1 MLNRITGMNA
11 AKLSRYVVLV
21 AGLVISAAGYA
32 SNNATHISDQVN
44 KAIFQGWQVFSEAC
58 GSCHGDF
65 GQGKIAP
72 DLTQQIK
79 TLSEEDFTRIVTNG
93 KGLMPPWKANQ
104 EVMHNMRNMYRYL
117 KARSN
122 GVLQEGIPMKPR

>member
-1 MLNRITGMNA
+1 MLNRIIVINT
-11 AKLSRYVVLV
+11 AKLSRYIVLV
-21 AGLVISAAGYA
+21 VGLVISAAGHA
-32 SNNATHISDQVN
+32 SNNAAHIDDQAN
-44 KAIFQGWQVFSEAC
+44 EAIFQGWQVFSEAC

-79 TLSEEDFTRIVTNG
+79 ALSEEDFTRIVTNG

-122 GVLQEGIPMKPR
+122 GVLQEGIPMKP

>member
-1 MLNRITGMNA
+1 MDA
-11 AKLSRYVVLV
+11 VKLSRYLVLV
-21 AGLVISAAGYA
+21 VGSVISAAGHA
-32 SNNATHISDQVN
+32 SNNVTPIDGQAN
-44 KAIFQGWQVFSEAC
+44 EAIFQGWQVFSEAC

-104 EVMHNMRNMYRYL
+104 EVMHNMGNMYRYL
-117 KARSN
+117 KARSS
-122 GVLQEGIPMKPR
+122 GVVQEGILMKPR

>member
-1 MLNRITGMNA
+1 MYLMGFIEMNT

-21 AGLVISAAGYA
+21 IGLVISAASHA
-32 SNNATHISDQVN
+32 SNNAAHIDDQVN
-44 KAIFQGWQVFSEAC
+44 EAFQGWQVFVEAC

-79 TLSEEDFTRIVTNG
+79 TLSEEDFTHIVTNG

-117 KARSN
+117 KARSS

>member
-1 MLNRITGMNA
+1 MNA

-21 AGLVISAAGYA
+21 VGLVISAAGYA
-32 SNNATHISDQVN
+32 SNNETHIN
-44 KAIFQGWQVFSEAC
+44 
-58 GSCHGDF
+58 DF

>member
-1 MLNRITGMNA
+1 MDT

-21 AGLVISAAGYA
+21 VGLIISVGSLA
-32 SNNATHISDQVN
+32 SNDATDIDDQTN
-44 KAIFQGWQVFSEAC
+44 EAIFQGWQVFSEAC

-72 DLTQQIK
+72 NLTQQIK
-79 TLSEEDFTRIVTNG
+79 MLSEEDFTRIVTNG
-93 KGLMPPWKANQ
+93 KGLMPPWRANQ
-104 EVMHNMRNMYRYL
+104 EVICNMRNMYLYL

-122 GVLQEGIPMKPR
+122 GVVQEGILIKPK